1 MKNSAHR
8 ARLFFNNRFRLA
20 NSTLTDIMD
29 NTRKKKMRKKKT
41 SKKLEFSFKN
51 MQETK
56 IAHKENITTWKPE
69 SSFTD
74 LSVVGPA
81 LLQCLIDNDTETYM
95 EILESYLRM
104 NKLQVAKKAKMPRSR
119 YN

>member
-1 MKNSAHR
+1 
-8 ARLFFNNRFRLA
+8 
-20 NSTLTDIMD
+20 
-29 NTRKKKMRKKKT
+29 
-41 SKKLEFSFKN
+41 

-56 IAHKENITTWKPE
+56 ITHKKNIIAWNPE

-74 LSVVGPA
+74 PSVVGTA

-104 NKLQVAKKAKMPRSR
+104 NKLQVAKKAKMPRSTVQLAFSKSGNPTLKTLAKIVHEASLKR
-119 YN
+119 